1 MKMQE
6 YIEKKKEFYDSLLEF
21 LENIEYDVDYFQGF
35 IKIIKQ
41 EKLEDDCQEFEEF
54 LRLLNNII
62 NYHHRNENFI
72 IKVEQIFDYFS
83 VFIRK
88 NFTNLRIFNIFKNN
102 KIVLYILI
110 TRKIIVLDNDII
122 KVLFLENDSLTKNIC
137 QFFFPEIQQVVKES
151 LPIEYLVVGKKKIE
165 KIEKDLLSQDENIF
179 NNFDQKRKIGEN
191 DSYICSLIRQDSIE
205 EFVSYVN
212 RTNYSISSEIKHSIF
227 ETNLFLI
234 ESNPTLIE
242 YAAFFGSIQIFQ
254 YLKFNGVELNSN
266 LWKYSIHS
274 QNSELIHF
282 LEISQILP
290 PNKQYEECLKESI
303 KCHHNDIANYIEN
316 NFITENELY
325 QKEDFFSMILCC
337 RNFSFFPSEFG
348 KSDEFFYLCKY
359 NYNKLVKLFLET
371 KAEYFIS
378 YDNVY

>member
-1 MKMQE
+1 MQE

-83 VFIRK
+83 VFILK
-88 NFTNLRIFNIFKNN
+88 NFTNLSIFNIFKNN

-212 RTNYSISSEIKHSIF
+212 RTNYSISSEIKYSIF

-325 QKEDFFSMILCC
+325 QKEDFFSMILCY

>member
-83 VFIRK
+83 VFILK
-88 NFTNLRIFNIFKNN
+88 NFTNLSIFNIFKNN

-212 RTNYSISSEIKHSIF
+212 RTNYSISSEIKYSIF

-325 QKEDFFSMILCC
+325 QKEDFFSMILCY